1 MSEELTLRFCGEQIT
16 RLEGLVGYASMGENG
31 YRERAK
37 ALFESAGTRDI
48 AEAAI
53 TALLGDTA
61 RASNTETNR
70 LPSAGEIRL
79 WVDVVRPKEE
89 PVSYR
94 EMASESDDDGI
105 PTYTC
110 GRCRDGWIFRTK
122 RVIFKGSNVPQEYEY
137 AGYCKC
143 KGGWA

>member
-1 MSEELTLRFCGEQIT
+1 MSEELTAEFCGEQIL
-16 RLEGLVGYASMGENG
+16 RLDGLIGFASMGQEG

-37 ALFESAGTRDI
+37 ALFEAAGTRDI

-53 TALLGDTA
+53 TALLSDTA

-94 EMASESDDDGI
+94 EMANEADDDGI

-110 GRCRDGWIFRTK
+110 GRCRDGWIFATK
-122 RVIFKGSNVPQEYEY
+122 RVISKGSSVPQEYEF
-137 AGYCKC
+137 AGRCKC
-143 KGGWA
+143 VGGWL